1 MRNQQ
6 PTEPHP
12 EDGSFGRRT
21 TVMVADDDLVAR
33 RLICEIV
40 AADDVL
46 DLVGA
51 AENADG
57 AVDIAADHY
66 PDVAVLDWMMPG
78 GGGPEASRT
87 IARESPGTRI
97 IALTAF
103 DTEQASREM
112 LGAGA
117 GSVLIKGTAPA
128 QIARTIRFAACL

>member
-1 MRNQQ
+1 MRNR
-6 PTEPHP
+6 P
-12 EDGSFGRRT
+12 

-40 AADDVL
+40 AADEVL

-51 AENADG
+51 AEDAGG

-103 DTEQASREM
+103 DTEQAAREM
-112 LGAGA
+112 RGAGA
-117 GSVLIKGTAPA
+117 GSVLIKGMAPA
-128 QIARTIRFAACL
+128 EIARTIRFAACL